1 VTQWR
6 VDEVGGDAR
15 GRPAARQPLMK
26 RSKSAPQNAWAS
38 SEPRPRPTPFN
49 QPLPS
54 LADSAEAQG
63 SKTAYWYKVV
73 SVREAARNALTGEWD
88 VPEFQRSFV
97 YKASHV
103 CELADSLWREYPVGM
118 LLLWSR
124 NENGAGQPRL
134 WVVDGQQ
141 RLTSLC
147 FLFGKTP
154 SWWRDG
160 RWSGGRREP
169 YDIRFDVEAKAAPF
183 FFIPTPERAGDQRL
197 IPLRKL
203 LDAGQ
208 EGEGSQLAD
217 LACALKSAGYCAG
230 EELPELCARLARVKA
245 MADRPVAAAVVT
257 QQELSEVLE
266 IFIRQGA
273 RGIRFRGLLLRILLR
288 SLPGFRRWS

>member
-1 VTQWR
+1 MGESKNAPEKGRNSAQPPPVSTAPNR
-6 VDEVGGDAR
+6 FPFASADAAE
-15 GRPAARQPLMK
+15 PQALKAAYSYQ
-26 RSKSAPQNAWAS
+26 
-38 SEPRPRPTPFN
+38 
-49 QPLPS
+49 
-54 LADSAEAQG
+54 
-63 SKTAYWYKVV
+63 VV

-118 LLLWSR
+118 LLLWNR
-124 NENGAGQPRL
+124 KEDGNGRSRL

-160 RWSGGRREP
+160 RWSGGRQEP
-169 YDIRFDVEAKAAPF
+169 YDIRFDVEAKSPPF
-183 FFIPTPERAGDQRL
+183 FVIPAGKRGADQRL
-197 IPLRKL
+197 VPLRKL
-203 LDAGQ
+203 LDAGR
-208 EGEGSQLAD
+208 EGDGAQLVE
-217 LACALKSAGYCAG
+217 LAAALKSAGYCEG
-230 EELPELCARLARVKA
+230 EELAQLCARFARVKA
-245 MADRPVAAAVVT
+245 MADRPVAAAIVA
-257 QQELSEVLE
+257 QQELSQVLE
-266 IFIRQGA
+266 IFVRQGA